1 MIASRAFQAMG
12 TSWWIACDRPDLL
25 PEAEALV
32 HTLES
37 RLSRFSP
44 GSDLSLLNRLRV
56 TTSSTLAA
64 VVREALR
71 LAAATG
77 GAFDATLGAELA
89 ALGYDRSFDDLAPRT
104 AGAALEP
111 TSDRVAPPTRV
122 FVDGDRVT
130 LEGPGALDLGGI
142 AKGWTVDRVLS
153 LLVSRGASSALVD
166 GGGDLRG
173 HGTAWP
179 IGVGDDL
186 AVSSSVGAIAT
197 SSTRSRRWRDARGVE
212 RHHILDA
219 RTRLPSESA
228 LDTATVIA
236 PDTATADALATALL
250 AVAAPDLRPLLDR
263 LPALGA
269 HALVRTLAGRWFM
282 TPYAPLGAPLDA
294 PPSTPFAEGS
304 TR

>member
-1 MIASRAFQAMG
+1 MIASRSFPAMG
-12 TSWWIACDRPDLL
+12 TSWWIGCDRPDLL

-32 HTLES
+32 HTLEA
-37 RLSRFSP
+37 RLSRFAP
-44 GSDLSLLNRLRV
+44 GSDLGLLNRLRV
-56 TTSSTLAA
+56 TTSPTLAA
-64 VVREALR
+64 VVCEALR
-71 LAAATG
+71 LADATG
-77 GAFDATLGAELA
+77 GAFDPTLGAELA
-89 ALGYDRSFDDLAPRT
+89 ALGYDRSFDQLASR
-104 AGAALEP
+104 AVGAALEP
-111 TSDRVAPPTRV
+111 TRDRSAPPTRV
-122 FVDGDRVT
+122 FVDGDRVA

-153 LLVSRGASSALVD
+153 HLVSSGASSALVD

-173 HGTAWP
+173 HGAAWP

-219 RTRLPSESA
+219 RTRLPSDGA
-228 LDTATVIA
+228 IDTATVIA
-236 PDTATADALATALL
+236 SDTATADALATALL
-250 AVAAPDLRPLLDR
+250 AVPAPGLRPLLDR

-282 TPYAPLGAPLDA
+282 TPDVPIGAPLGA
-294 PPSTPFAEGS
+294 PPSTPFAAGP

>member
-1 MIASRAFQAMG
+1 MG
-12 TSWWIACDRPDLL
+12 TSWWIGCDRRELL

-32 HTLES
+32 HALEA
-37 RLSRFSP
+37 RLSRFAP
-44 GSDLSLLNRLRV
+44 GSDLSRLNRLRV
-56 TTSSTLAA
+56 TASSTLAA

-71 LAAATG
+71 LDAATG
-77 GAFDATLGAELA
+77 GAFDPTLGAELA
-89 ALGYDRSFDDLAPRT
+89 ALGYDRSYDRLAPRVVDAT
-104 AGAALEP
+104 LAP
-111 TSDRVAPPTRV
+111 TIDHAAPPTRV
-122 FVDGDRVT
+122 LVDGDRVA

-142 AKGWTVDRVLS
+142 AKGWTVDRVLA
-153 LLVSRGASSALVD
+153 LLVSRGASAALVD

-173 HGTAWP
+173 HGAAWP

-186 AVSSSVGAIAT
+186 VVSSAVGAIAT

-219 RTRLPSESA
+219 RTRLPSDGP

-250 AVAAPDLRPLLDR
+250 AVADLPPLLAR

-269 HALVRTLAGRWFM
+269 HALVRTRAGRWLT
-282 TPYAPLGAPLDA
+282 TPHAPIGAPLDA
-294 PPSTPFAEGS
+294 PRSTPFVGGS